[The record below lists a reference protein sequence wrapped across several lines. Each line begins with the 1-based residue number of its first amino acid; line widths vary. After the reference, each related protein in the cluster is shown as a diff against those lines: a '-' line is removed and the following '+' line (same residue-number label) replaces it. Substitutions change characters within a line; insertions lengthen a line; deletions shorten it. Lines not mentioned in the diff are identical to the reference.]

1 MVPYGTIVA
10 LHGNGTVITVLGK
23 IGLGKNRLR
32 QIDFG
37 KVGLVKPWPKSLVGC
52 HGGFLQKEK
61 PKDNKNILAGRNGR
75 LIESFSSLHTSKMYW
90 NAKLRI

>member
-52 HGGFLQKEK
+52 HGGFLQTAARKVELCSA
-61 PKDNKNILAGRNGR
+61 IAA
-75 LIESFSSLHTSKMYW
+75 S
-90 NAKLRI
+90 